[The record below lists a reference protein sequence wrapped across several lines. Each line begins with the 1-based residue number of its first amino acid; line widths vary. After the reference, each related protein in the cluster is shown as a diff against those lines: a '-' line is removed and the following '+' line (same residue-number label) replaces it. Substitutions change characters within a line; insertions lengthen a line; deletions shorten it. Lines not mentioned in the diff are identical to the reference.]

1 MSEKKSGA
9 VAKER
14 LQVVLIHDRASISP
28 EIMEKIKEEIIGV
41 LSKYMNINR
50 ADMEIALENDSDSVA
65 LVANIPVNSMRHVRW
80 KIYGAVKVSLFF
92 YLENLFV

>member
-1 MSEKKSGA
+1 MLDVLKKVFGMSEKKSGI

-14 LQVVLIHDRASISP
+14 LQVVLIHDRASVSP

-65 LVANIPVNSMRHVRW
+65 LVANIPVSSMRHAR
-80 KIYGAVKVSLFF
+80 
-92 YLENLFV
+92 

>member
-1 MSEKKSGA
+1 MLDVLKRVFGMSEKKSGT

-14 LQVVLIHDRASISP
+14 LQVVLIHDRASVSP

-50 ADMEIALENDSDSVA
+50 NEMEIALENDSDSVA
-65 LVANIPVNSMRHVRW
+65 LVANIPVNSMRHAR
-80 KIYGAVKVSLFF
+80 
-92 YLENLFV
+92 